1 MPSLGRLAAAIEER
15 LLVPTYGS
23 RWPLAPIAA
32 HRGLSLPLQLVGP
45 LRRSTASSGGTTVR
59 VAAIGRD
66 KRIAVLV
73 DRLFGVA
80 ECAGLETPSGLWR
93 PGALE
98 RLDADVVFAE
108 VHRWMAPR
116 FRRAGWL
123 ILPDSVRW
131 VGDLADVPGPAP
143 SHSLREDLRKVAK
156 QGFTLVQSDADDDWE
171 LFATRMVAAQ
181 ARARF
186 GEGAWVPS
194 RRFLRELRRAGAL
207 HLVRLDGESV
217 AGMCSVPR
225 GDTVWLPLSGVRDGD
240 SALFRRGASLATL
253 ALTIAWAREQ
263 GFRAVDA
270 GRTSPFLSDGVQRVK
285 RKWGLHSVVDPLAH
299 VVAVR
304 VASDAVRAAFAR
316 EPVLVEGFG
325 GLRTYSGE
333 DA

>member
-1 MPSLGRLAAAIEER
+1 MPNLGRLAAAVEER
-15 LLVPTYGS
+15 LIVPTYGS
-23 RWPLAPIAA
+23 RWPLASIAA

-45 LRRSTASSGGTTVR
+45 LRRSTASSGGTVVR

-66 KRIAVLV
+66 KRIAALV
-73 DRLFGVA
+73 DRLFGAA
-80 ECAGLETPSGLWR
+80 ECGTLESPSGLWR
-93 PGALE
+93 PAALE
-98 RLDADVVFAE
+98 RLAADVVLAE

-131 VGDLADVPGPAP
+131 VGDLAEVPGPAP
-143 SHSLREDLRKVAK
+143 SHSVREDLRKIAK
-156 QGFTLVQSDADDDWE
+156 QGFTLVQSDADADWG

-194 RRFLRELRRAGAL
+194 RRFLRELRRVGTL

-240 SALFRRGASLATL
+240 PALFRRGASLATL
-253 ALTIAWAREQ
+253 ALTFAWAREQ

-285 RKWGLHSVVDPLAH
+285 RKWGLHPVVDPLAH

-304 VASDAVRAAFAR
+304 INSEAVRAAFAR

-325 GLRTYSGE
+325 GLRTYAGE
-333 DA
+333 AL